1 MLQNFFGE
9 KMRCQYWLLA
19 ARWILPH
26 ILLHPLSSQAHPPPL
41 PILSP
46 HPRIGVIRSCQ
57 FLLLVMLLQKFAVKN
72 KKSITHPLVILNH
85 STPSSEF
92 CKSMGGLAFC
102 GFSFSTAYSA
112 WVSCCHVYPHFC
124 TFVLVPM
131 CPLLRYGLEFEP
143 VVGFDLL
150 GVYLQ
155 GRRPAPA
162 LRLTSEGLWPIVS
175 RMQA

>member
-1 MLQNFFGE
+1 
-9 KMRCQYWLLA
+9 
-19 ARWILPH
+19 
-26 ILLHPLSSQAHPPPL
+26 
-41 PILSP
+41 
-46 HPRIGVIRSCQ
+46 
-57 FLLLVMLLQKFAVKN
+57 
-72 KKSITHPLVILNH
+72 
-85 STPSSEF
+85 
-92 CKSMGGLAFC
+92 
-102 GFSFSTAYSA
+102 
-112 WVSCCHVYPHFC
+112 
-124 TFVLVPM
+124 M

>member
-1 MLQNFFGE
+1 MGFHFQ
-9 KMRCQYWLLA
+9 QYTGLW
-19 ARWILPH
+19 
-26 ILLHPLSSQAHPPPL
+26 
-41 PILSP
+41 SP
-46 HPRIGVIRSCQ
+46 V
-57 FLLLVMLLQKFAVKN
+57 VMLL
-72 KKSITHPLVILNH
+72 
-85 STPSSEF
+85 
-92 CKSMGGLAFC
+92 
-102 GFSFSTAYSA
+102 
-112 WVSCCHVYPHFC
+112 VYPHVC

>member
-1 MLQNFFGE
+1 MPISIAGDAVAKVCSQKQEKHHAPFG
-9 KMRCQYWLLA
+9 
-19 ARWILPH
+19 
-26 ILLHPLSSQAHPPPL
+26 HPEPL
-41 PILSP
+41 
-46 HPRIGVIRSCQ
+46 
-57 FLLLVMLLQKFAVKN
+57 N
-72 KKSITHPLVILNH
+72 
-85 STPSSEF
+85 PSSEF

>member
-1 MLQNFFGE
+1 MPISIAGDAVAKVCSQKQEKHHTPFGDPE
-9 KMRCQYWLLA
+9 
-19 ARWILPH
+19 
-26 ILLHPLSSQAHPPPL
+26 PLNP
-41 PILSP
+41 
-46 HPRIGVIRSCQ
+46 Q
-57 FLLLVMLLQKFAVKN
+57 FGILQKN
-72 KKSITHPLVILNH
+72 
-85 STPSSEF
+85 
-92 CKSMGGLAFC
+92 GGLAFC
-102 GFSFSTAYSA
+102 GFSFSTVYS
-112 WVSCCHVYPHFC
+112 VGSLVVMLLVYPHVC